1 MTAAERKSFDEL
13 KEMIKTLEERIEERN
28 RVRQEIRNAIAR
40 INEDTKV
47 KWDKV
52 EDLPDWARP
61 TIEKLLNKGYFKG
74 QEGGKLGLTM
84 GLARLLVIFDRA
96 GGFSK

>member
-1 MTAAERKSFDEL
+1 MTAAERKNFDEL

-28 RVRQEIRNAIAR
+28 RVRQEIRNASAR

-61 TIEKLLNKGYFKG
+61 TIEKLLNKGYLKG
-74 QEGGKLGLTM
+74 QKGGKLGLTM
-84 GLARLLVIFDRA
+84 DLARVLVTVDRA
-96 GGFSK
+96 GGFEK